1 MDKYLKRP
9 TPPSTSGECS
19 DPKPKK
25 KRLYDDNYLKF
36 GFTVIENKPQ
46 CVICFE
52 TLSRESMKPSKLVRH
67 LNTKHPNEKDKPL
80 EFFERKLK
88 VLQHQKSAVLQMSN
102 INEKALL
109 ASYRVA
115 FRVAKA
121 GKPHT
126 IAENLILP
134 AALDIAQIMFGKQEV
149 EKLKSIP
156 LSDNTIQRRIS
167 DMATDVR
174 DQVIE
179 KIQESTFVSLQF
191 DESTDIAGCAQFV
204 AFVRFESNERLME
217 EILFCK
223 PLSMNTTGQC
233 LYDMFL
239 EATHDLNVDWAKKC
253 LAICSDGAKAMTG
266 SKSGFITKLKE
277 LMPNAYWMHCFLH
290 RQALAAKT
298 LPQEYNEVL
307 NIVIKIVNSIKGK
320 SLQTRLFRIIC
331 EDMGSLHQNL
341 LYHTE
346 VRWLSKGKVLTR
358 VFELR
363 AELLVHLQQARSK
376 YSEFICNSEFLL
388 KLVFLSDLF
397 EHLNILNKSLQ
408 GRDEN
413 VITAKDKIYGFT
425 KKIKFWLSSVNQ
437 NNFDSFE
444 TTQSFIQEVGSEIN
458 IKVYLPGMVMVLQN
472 LKEELCH
479 YFSEEELSENTGHR
493 WVINP
498 FLNAALDE
506 ANLTTNL
513 KENLLELSADG
524 MLLLEFKSVNLDT
537 FWLGRKSEY
546 PELSTEAL
554 KCLIP
559 FATSYLCELT
569 FSSMAQLKSK
579 LRNRLNLENDLIL
592 NVAKTDPR
600 WEKLV
605 NEKQAHTSH

>member
-1 MDKYLKRP
+1 MDKFLKRSSEL
-9 TPPSTSGECS
+9 STSSGS
-19 DPKPKK
+19 SGIKK
-25 KRLYDDNYLKF
+25 KRLYDENYLKF
-36 GFTVIENKPQ
+36 GFTVIDNKPQ

-52 TLSRESMKPSKLVRH
+52 ILSRESMKPSKLVRH
-67 LNTKHPNEKDKPL
+67 LNTKHPNEKNKPV

-88 VLQHQKSAVLQMSN
+88 ALEHQKTAIGQMSN
-102 INEKALL
+102 LNEKALL

-134 AALDIAQIMFGKQEV
+134 AALDIAEIMFGKQEI

-167 DMATDVR
+167 NMATDVR

-179 KIQESTFVSLQF
+179 KIKKSSFVSLQF

-204 AFVRFESNERLME
+204 AFVRFESNEKLME

-223 PLSMNTTGQC
+223 TLPTNTTGQC
-233 LYDMFL
+233 LHDIFI
-239 EATHDLNVDWAKKC
+239 EATQDMNIDWAQKC
-253 LAICSDGAKAMTG
+253 IAICSDGAKAMTG
-266 SKSGFITKLKE
+266 AKSGFIARLKE
-277 LMPNAYWMHCFLH
+277 QMPNACWMHCFLH

-298 LPQEYNEVL
+298 LPQEYSQVL
-307 NIVIKIVNSIKGK
+307 HIIISIVNSIKGK
-320 SLQTRLFRIIC
+320 ALQTRLFRLIC
-331 EDMGSLHQNL
+331 DDMGALHRNL

-358 VFELR
+358 VMELR
-363 AELLVHLQQARSK
+363 AELLVYLQQAKSH
-376 YSEFICNSEFLL
+376 YSEFISDPEFLL
-388 KLVFLSDLF
+388 KLAFLSDLF
-397 EHLNILNKSLQ
+397 EHLNNLNKSLQ

-413 VITAKDKIYGFT
+413 VITAKDKLHAFI
-425 KKIKFWLSSVNQ
+425 KKIEFWSSSINQ
-437 NNFDSFE
+437 NNFDSFSS
-444 TTQSFIQEVGSEIN
+444 TQSFIEEVGSEIN
-458 IKVYLPGMVMVLQN
+458 INSYISGMKMVLDN
-472 LKEELCH
+472 LKKELCH
-479 YFSEEELSENTGHR
+479 YFSVQEISDSTGQR
-493 WVINP
+493 WILNP
-498 FLNAALDE
+498 FLNAAINE
-506 ANLTTNL
+506 ANLATKL

-524 MLLLEFKSVNLDT
+524 MLQLEFKSENLDT
-537 FWLGRKSEY
+537 FWLKRKTEY
-546 PELSTEAL
+546 PELTNEAL

-569 FSSMAQLKSK
+569 FSSMAQIKSK

-600 WEKLV
+600 WEKLIEQ
-605 NEKQAHTSH
+605 NQAQPSH